1 MHIQA
6 SSRKSSRDQHEYSPQ
21 RESPRNNT
29 PTRKASHEALSRNS
43 ALNERYFDIEKAR
56 SRSLDN
62 LLSEPEP
69 TPLSD
74 LGLSQSRLNDRYHS
88 VEQLNA
94 PIKPVL
100 ANANYKQDLD
110 FEYPDAS
117 STTASNRGGPRY
129 IKSQYYG
136 KKAPPGSHSSRAH
149 IEKNEFA
156 VRSSAMSDTS
166 EAPSLASHVRR
177 VRVPSQASDVDQFLD
192 ELFSPVL
199 DGNLDEL
206 SDARS
211 LAASIKGG
219 DQNVVEDEIPGLDQ
233 FLDEILTT
241 PLNNGIFD
249 SDLVLRIKGG
259 GHRNRTT
266 SQSSSVL
273 DQEVED
279 INAQTT
285 PKQSSNNSANVDDYI
300 SDLFKPIFINDS
312 LRNLTEKHNLVE
324 SIKGGGTTHQP
335 SGPGSSSFNF
345 PAIPAPL
352 VSSPP
357 LMMPLLGSG
366 QESLLSIYN
375 MQGLGLPQNG
385 ADITAYQQNL
395 QRAFLQSA
403 MAQNIQIQQ
412 QLLAQNQALQQLLTQ
427 QQQSPNVSTP
437 TTTTELHRTEI
448 QQTVKAQIHQ
458 PPSPVQQRKSSFK
471 APVSSRKIS
480 SPTDYKSRKT
490 SSESN
495 VSIVSRNGV
504 PPPPPMPPPLHEGDP
519 SEARPFMDPYG
530 RAKTVRIG
538 KWRWPPPKDDTTPTN
553 GEDFM
558 HFKMRQNQR
567 KITPNKETLI
577 IANGHA
583 SSMHISQN
591 SAEWEEIDFETV
603 VREPE
608 KTTKT
613 HTTKRSFEVGASRPS
628 PGSIGKLKLSSE
640 MRQRLEQVTANH
652 SVRSTSSKIDKP
664 ARIVNKLEDTR
675 KMMLEQQLT
684 GRWGSE
690 SADDNNESSG
700 PPSPVTPAQVRAQL
714 ESKSPTQQSWTSST
728 WKPGPPPPP
737 IGPSSLPPAPSM
749 PAPPPPVRPQQQP
762 PPPIEPIRESFMAQR
777 QDRDTFGVHQNRTV
791 MNNSKRNSFSANW
804 DIQSSVTQE
813 TQDDGTSWSKDFDE
827 KQERHARDSWDQP
840 DSTVPS
846 IEVNRKAMILMNDR
860 WDSEKSFDKK
870 NVMQEPAERPTF
882 RSHQFSKSASRDR
895 EKKHSVSTQNT
906 EKIEKMEGES

>member
-1 MHIQA
+1 FEISGAGWTVVLDDSGILTDGSGLDYIFDLVSELELCPAFPMSRSSLFKGGTRSQTPVEIDHHIQLA
-6 SSRKSSRDQHEYSPQ
+6 TSPSTLTRPQVPPPEPPSALSRKISREIAREISRQSSPMHLQPSSRKSSRDQRDYSPQ

-43 ALNERYFDIEKAR
+43 ALNERYFDIEKVR

-69 TPLSD
+69 TPLLD

-100 ANANYKQDLD
+100 ATSNYKQEID

-219 DQNVVEDEIPGLDQ
+219 RRNFDENIEEDEIPGLDE
-233 FLDEILTT
+233 FLDEILTH
-241 PLNNGIFD
+241 PIENQINLSNVD
-249 SDLVLRIKGG
+249 DLVLRIKGG

-273 DQEVED
+273 DQEVEN
-279 INAQTT
+279 INTQNN
-285 PKQSSNNSANVDDYI
+285 PRQSGSGSANVDDYI

-312 LRNLTEKHNLVE
+312 LRNLTEKHNLVD

-357 LMMPLLGSG
+357 LLMPLLGSG
-366 QESLLSIYN
+366 QESLLSMYN
-375 MQGLGLPQNG
+375 MQGLTLPQNG
-385 ADITAYQQNL
+385 ADLSAYQQNL

-427 QQQSPNVSTP
+427 QTAAASTTT
-437 TTTTELHRTEI
+437 TTTTEVKTENV
-448 QQTVKAQIHQ
+448 QTVKAQVHQ
-458 PPSPVQQRKSSFK
+458 PPSPRPQRKSSFK
-471 APVSSRKIS
+471 APISVRKVS

-495 VSIVSRNGV
+495 VSIISRNGV

-538 KWRWPPPKDDTTPTN
+538 KWRWPPPKDDTTPIN

-558 HFKMRQNQR
+558 QFKFRQNQR
-567 KITPNKETLI
+567 KITPSSKEALVIT
-577 IANGHA
+577 NGH
-583 SSMHISQN
+583 SSSLHLSQN
-591 SAEWEEIDFETV
+591 SAEWEEIDFESV

-608 KTTKT
+608 KVVAKT
-613 HTTKRSFEVGASRPS
+613 TTKRSFEVGASRPS

-652 SVRSTSSKIDKP
+652 SVRSTSSKIEKP
-664 ARIVNKLEDTR
+664 ARVVNKLEDTR
-675 KMMLEQQLT
+675 KMMLEQQLA

-690 SADDNNESSG
+690 SAD
-700 PPSPVTPAQVRAQL
+700 
-714 ESKSPTQQSWTSST
+714 
-728 WKPGPPPPP
+728 
-737 IGPSSLPPAPSM
+737 
-749 PAPPPPVRPQQQP
+749 
-762 PPPIEPIRESFMAQR
+762 
-777 QDRDTFGVHQNRTV
+777 
-791 MNNSKRNSFSANW
+791 
-804 DIQSSVTQE
+804 
-813 TQDDGTSWSKDFDE
+813 
-827 KQERHARDSWDQP
+827 
-840 DSTVPS
+840 
-846 IEVNRKAMILMNDR
+846 
-860 WDSEKSFDKK
+860 
-870 NVMQEPAERPTF
+870 
-882 RSHQFSKSASRDR
+882 
-895 EKKHSVSTQNT
+895 
-906 EKIEKMEGES
+906 